1 MNNYNLHNLFS
12 IPLMKFDYGEISNDE
27 NKIFDHYLNDLV
39 PSCSYNRFISKE
51 NYILDNNDLPKLKKF
66 IESAIN
72 DYVENV
78 LVGGELENDLSFKIT
93 QSWLNLSK
101 PDSGGHYKHTHS
113 NSLISGVFYI
123 KADPNLDS
131 ILFTNDYLFSNA
143 INLQDRVKKFNNFN
157 SNRWRVPVSTGNLFL
172 FPSNL
177 PHEVD
182 ALGGEEN
189 RISLSFNSFPF
200 GVLGSKSE
208 LTELRIL
215 QDKQNDSRWMKW
227 VP

>member
-12 IPLMKFDYGEISNDE
+12 IPLMKFDYGKISNDE
-27 NKIFDHYLNDLV
+27 NKIFDHYLNDLD
-39 PSCSYNRFISKE
+39 PSPAYNRFLSKE
-51 NYILDNNDLPKLKKF
+51 SYILDNNDLPKLKKF

-123 KADPNLDS
+123 KANPNLDS
-131 ILFTNDYLFSNA
+131 ILFTNDYLFFNT
-143 INLQDRVKKFNNFN
+143 IILQSRIKKFNKFN

-172 FPSNL
+172 FPSSL
-177 PHEVD
+177 PHQVD
-182 ALGGEEN
+182 PVEGKED
-189 RISLSFNSFPF
+189 RISLSFNVFPF
-200 GVLGSKSE
+200 GALGSKSD

-215 QDKQNDSRWMKW
+215 QDK
-227 VP
+227 

>member
-1 MNNYNLHNLFS
+1 MNNYNLYNLFS
-12 IPLMKFDYGEISNDE
+12 VPLMKFDYGKISNDE
-27 NKIFDHYLNDLV
+27 NKIFDHYLNDLI
-39 PSCSYNRFISKE
+39 PSPSYNRFLSKE

-101 PDSGGHYKHTHS
+101 PNSGGHDNHIHT

-123 KADPNLDS
+123 KVDPNLDS
-131 ILFTNDYLFSNA
+131 ILFTNDILFFNT
-143 INLQDRVKKFNNFN
+143 INLQSNVKKFNNFN
-157 SNRWRVPVSTGNLFL
+157 SKSTKVPVSTGNLFL

-177 PHEVD
+177 SHGVD
-182 ALGGEEN
+182 AMGGEEN
-189 RISLSFNSFPF
+189 RISLSFNVFPF
-200 GVLGSKSE
+200 GVLGSKND

-215 QDKQNDSRWMKW
+215 QDKQNDSRWTK
-227 VP
+227 

>member
-27 NKIFDHYLNDLV
+27 NKIFDHYLSDLI
-39 PSCSYNRFISKE
+39 PSPSYNRFVSKE
-51 NYILDNNDLPKLKKF
+51 NYILDNDDLPKLKKF

-78 LVGGELENDLSFKIT
+78 LLGGEFENDLSFKIT

-101 PDSGGHYKHTHS
+101 PNFGGHYNHTHA

-123 KADPNLDS
+123 KVDPNLDS
-131 ILFTNDYLFSNA
+131 ILFTNDYLFSNT
-143 INLQDRVKKFNNFN
+143 INLQNRIKKYNKFN
-157 SNRWRVPVSTGNLFL
+157 SRRWRVPVSTGDLFL

-182 ALGGEEN
+182 AVGGEEN
-189 RISLSFNSFPF
+189 RISLSFNVFPF
-200 GVLGSKSE
+200 GVLGSKND
-208 LTELRIL
+208 LTELRIF
-215 QDKQNDSRWMKW
+215 QDKQNNSRWTKW

>member
-39 PSCSYNRFISKE
+39 PTSSYNRFLSKE
-51 NYILDNNDLPKLKKF
+51 NYILNDNDLPKLKKF

-101 PDSGGHYKHTHS
+101 PDSVGHYMHS
-113 NSLISGVFYI
+113 HPNSLISGVFYI
-123 KADPNLDS
+123 KADPNLDTIS
-131 ILFTNDYLFSNA
+131 FTNNYLFFDTISF
-143 INLQDRVKKFNNFN
+143 QSRVKKFNTFN
-157 SNRWRVPVSTGNLFL
+157 SHRWRIPVSTGDLFL

-182 ALGGEEN
+182 SVGGKED
-189 RISLSFNSFPF
+189 RISLSFNTFPF
-200 GVLGSKSE
+200 GVLGSKSS

-215 QDKQNDSRWMKW
+215 QDK
-227 VP
+227 

>member
-12 IPLMKFDYGEISNDE
+12 VPLMKFDYGEISNDE

-39 PSCSYNRFISKE
+39 PSSSYNRFLSKE

-72 DYVENV
+72 DYRFFN
-78 LVGGELENDLSFKIT
+78 T
-93 QSWLNLSK
+93 
-101 PDSGGHYKHTHS
+101 
-113 NSLISGVFYI
+113 
-123 KADPNLDS
+123 
-131 ILFTNDYLFSNA
+131 
-143 INLQDRVKKFNNFN
+143 INLQSCVKKFNNFN
-157 SNRWRVPVSTGNLFL
+157 SNKWRVPVSTGNLFL

-182 ALGGEEN
+182 AVGGEEN
-189 RISLSFNSFPF
+189 RISLSFNAFPF
-200 GVLGSKSE
+200 GVLGSKSD

-215 QDKQNDSRWMKW
+215 QDK
-227 VP
+227 